1 MLHRGTLLAG
11 QSGSGS
17 EDRTVPQ
24 ESERAQGALQFKDG
38 LRREL
43 VPRGQPLRSVEFG
56 SRNESITAARMQEA
70 SVYCPGCGK
79 RENQMR

>member
-17 EDRTVPQ
+17 EDRTAPQ

-43 VPRGQPLRSVEFG
+43 VPREQPLRSVGFG
-56 SRNESITAARMQEA
+56 SRNESITAARMQEHL
-70 SVYCPGCGK
+70 SIVPGAVKGK
-79 RENQMR
+79 IK